1 MSKHFWLGFEKYIK
15 NKFPSYIKN
24 ILVNSGYDNELSISK
39 LNNESINDI
48 EIFVTANRNLLKNS
62 IYEKSSEKK
71 FSFLPGHRHL
81 LLDLPN
87 QLRDFKNSKQKK
99 EKKTIKDFE
108 VLRSELLIKLNSVP
122 FIKRSSLTQDSLT
135 EFSVNN
141 TICKVSCPLCEKKFA
156 CHYYGYWSVANLK
169 RHWKQKHCSSNPISS
184 NNSAQIEHIYLDNND
199 MLNDLIEYDDY

>member
-87 QLRDFKNSKQKK
+87 QLRDFKNSKF
-99 EKKTIKDFE
+99 INNG
-108 VLRSELLIKLNSVP
+108 LN
-122 FIKRSSLTQDSLT
+122 KNQT
-135 EFSVNN
+135 
-141 TICKVSCPLCEKKFA
+141 FA
-156 CHYYGYWSVANLK
+156 CFFTNNPMAFHENGTPRTDFRPSCNNQFSEQFPDEGLYMVKLK
-169 RHWKQKHCSSNPISS
+169 RFQSKFVK
-184 NNSAQIEHIYLDNND
+184 
-199 MLNDLIEYDDY
+199 